1 MKLNLTGKDAL
12 YAARESILASCLAY
26 KADAD
31 IEGVLITPMA
41 RKGTEVIIGMSQ
53 DPIFG
58 PVLMFGLGGIFVEI
72 LKDVSFRAI
81 PLSRYDAVTMIDQI
95 KASKLFEGVRGELPV
110 DKDAL
115 VDLLLTVSGIIEN
128 HPDISELD
136 LNPVIAYDKG
146 YAIVDARIIVD
157 QEK

>member
-1 MKLNLTGKDAL
+1 M
-12 YAARESILASCLAY
+12 
-26 KADAD
+26 
-31 IEGVLITPMA
+31 
-41 RKGTEVIIGMSQ
+41 
-53 DPIFG
+53 
-58 PVLMFGLGGIFVEI
+58 
-72 LKDVSFRAI
+72 
-81 PLSRYDAVTMIDQI
+81 
-95 KASKLFEGVRGELPV
+95 RGELPV

-115 VDLLLTVSGIIEN
+115 VDLLLTVSAIIEN

>member
-1 MKLNLTGKDAL
+1 
-12 YAARESILASCLAY
+12 
-26 KADAD
+26 
-31 IEGVLITPMA
+31 MA

-72 LKDVSFRAI
+72 LKDVAFRAI
-81 PLSRYDAVTMIDQI
+81 PLSPYDAKSMINQI
-95 KASKLFEGVRGELPV
+95 KASKVFDGVRGGLAV

-115 VDLLLTVSGIIEN
+115 AELLLTVSNIIEN
-128 HPDISELD
+128 HPDIIELD

-146 YAIVDARIIVD
+146 YAIADARIIVD